1 FAAENVVVKDILA
14 SNLDVSTLEIISA
27 SHDYRST
34 LTDGN
39 KLEFFFE
46 GINLPPE
53 STDEPG
59 SHGFVAFKI
68 KPTSDVVI
76 GSVIENTAEI
86 FFDFNFPIVTNTVA
100 TTFIVLGNNSFD
112 FEDGILLYPN
122 PAANTLNIN
131 FKSLSGIASVRILNQ
146 LGQLVK
152 TIHDID
158 ESRTNTLAVEDLTTG
173 TYFVQITS
181 SKGTSVKKV
190 IKL

>member
-1 FAAENVVVKDILA
+1 
-14 SNLDVSTLEIISA
+14 
-27 SHDYRST
+27 
-34 LTDGN
+34 
-39 KLEFFFE
+39 
-46 GINLPPE
+46 
-53 STDEPG
+53 
-59 SHGFVAFKI
+59 
-68 KPTSDVVI
+68 VI